1 MDRRQFLS
9 GTVAGIGVGLGGALP
24 AFGQPTAGKPVEKRS
39 IITSTAQF
47 DPARPEM
54 AKLVAQSTKAI
65 GWEIEANPIDYN
77 EGVQKVMMQHE
88 YDMWILSLAGSPN
101 RIDPNIFIYGM
112 HNSGE
117 YRRGGF
123 NWMGY
128 KSDKVD
134 ALSTDQSRQMDLEA
148 RRKPVFDAQQVIF
161 DDQPGTVL
169 AYPQITMAH
178 RSDKLKGLVPM
189 LGEGIGS
196 FWSDINMEVIGGDG
210 YSRTGINVDLKH
222 LNPLAATDV
231 LNFMDIG
238 SIYDTLYKIGPDGK
252 PQPWAATGIKFTGD
266 KTMDV
271 SIRPGMKWHDG
282 KPFTAEDV
290 KFSFDYQK
298 KWKAP
303 YFLALLNNIEAV
315 DVVDATT
322 VRIRLAE
329 PAAPFISLVLAGMF
343 MIPKHIWQDIPEK
356 AGGVDDPLKL
366 PNDNPIGSG
375 AFKFDYWRRGAE
387 YKVSA
392 NKDHFHAPK
401 CAGIIRV
408 LYGSHDATAA
418 AIEKGDCDRSRY
430 ILSPALVDALKK
442 VPNVVA
448 KGYPSHAFYHLGY
461 HNKIKPFDDPAF
473 RRALNLVMPRQMI
486 SELVLIG
493 YAEPGASVISPSNA
507 FWHNSTI
514 KPPAENAKLARDM
527 LAKAGYSWDA
537 QDRLLYPKG

>member
-9 GTVAGIGVGLGGALP
+9 GTVAGIGAGLGGTFP
-24 AFGQPTAGKPVEKRS
+24 AFGQSMAGKPVEKRS

-54 AKLVAQSTKAI
+54 AKLCAQAAKTI
-65 GWEIEANPIDYN
+65 GWEVEANPIDYN

-101 RIDPNIFIYGM
+101 RIDPNIFIHGM
-112 HNSGE
+112 HYSGE

-134 ALSTDQSRQMDLEA
+134 PLALGQSKQMDLEA
-148 RRKPVFDAQQVIF
+148 RRKTVLEAQQLVF

-169 AYPQITMAH
+169 AYPQITQAY

-189 LGEGIGS
+189 LGEGIGG
-196 FWSDINMEVIGGDG
+196 FWSDVSMEVIGGDG

-222 LNPLAATDV
+222 LNPLAGTDV

-266 KTMDV
+266 KTMD
-271 SIRPGMKWHDG
+271 ITLRPGMKWHDG
-282 KPFTAEDV
+282 KPFTVEDV

-303 YFLALLNNIEAV
+303 YFLASLENVEAV
-315 DVVDATT
+315 EVVDGST
-322 VRIRLAE
+322 VRIRLVE
-329 PAAPFISLVLAGMF
+329 PAAPFLALILSSMF
-343 MIPKHIWQDIPEK
+343 MIPKHIWQDIPDK
-356 AGGVDDPLKL
+356 AGVDDPLKL

-392 NKDHFHAPK
+392 NKDHFRPPK

-442 VPNVVA
+442 APNVVA

-461 HNKIKPFDDPAF
+461 HCRIKPFDDANF
-473 RRALNLVMPRQMI
+473 RRALNYVMPRQLI
-486 SELVLIG
+486 SDLVLIG

-507 FWHNSTI
+507 YWHNSAI
-514 KPPAENAKLARDM
+514 KPPPENVKTARDM
-527 LAKAGYSWDA
+527 LAKAGYSWDS
-537 QDRLLYPKG
+537 QGRLLYPKS